1 MGMNVFDFLRFVLF
15 AVRIYD
21 GKNFDFR
28 LFVRLFGFAMC
39 ARFRG
44 PCGMVRLKC
53 LPFKNYVAVCVD
65 GEMIGFCFFVVHI
78 ENRRI
83 VCVFIRVFAGHIT
96 DTSVCTSV
104 LYCLLCGRR
113 KRVVRVVKNT
123 CHCVLNFSAP
133 LHCCALLV
141 QMYEVF

>member
-1 MGMNVFDFLRFVLF
+1 
-15 AVRIYD
+15 
-21 GKNFDFR
+21 
-28 LFVRLFGFAMC
+28 
-39 ARFRG
+39 
-44 PCGMVRLKC
+44 MVRLKC
-53 LPFKNYVAVCVD
+53 LPFKNYVTVCFD

-123 CHCVLNFSAP
+123 CHCVLNFTAP
-133 LHCCALLV
+133 LHCCALIGTNVRGVLIPCKQLPIYFENIFTRKRKGQRINV
-141 QMYEVF
+141 LSNKKPEQLSSSGLKICK